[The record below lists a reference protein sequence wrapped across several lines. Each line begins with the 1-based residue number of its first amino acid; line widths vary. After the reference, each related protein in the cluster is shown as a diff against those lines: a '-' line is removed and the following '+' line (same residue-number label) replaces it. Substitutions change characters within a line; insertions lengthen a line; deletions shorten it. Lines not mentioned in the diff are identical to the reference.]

1 MMAGEYHRRMW
12 ATRIARIARA
22 LSLFIAAAA
31 VFGAI
36 SGSAAWAQQ
45 TRDTKNARLTRSAV
59 TPSFIS
65 APAPSF
71 ISASAPSFAP
81 LAAPLSAPSFARS
94 AASLQ
99 AETRE
104 TEPSFDYVRPN
115 FGQRL
120 HSYAWRTYGPVTMS
134 ELMMGAALSQADNV
148 PPEWRQGWGAYGKR
162 IASHV
167 GASAIGGTTE
177 FALAEAFRL
186 DTRYY
191 PCTCKRIWPRVRH
204 ALLSTITA
212 RAGEDGHRIFSVPN
226 VAAPYASAFSTLA
239 WYPSRYGPKDSFR
252 TGNYNLL
259 DNFGQNVA
267 LEFLSPLLHKI
278 HIH

>member
-1 MMAGEYHRRMW
+1 MW
-12 ATRIARIARA
+12 NTQILRIAR
-22 LSLFIAAAA
+22 SLGLFVAAAA
-31 VFGAI
+31 SLGAI
-36 SGSAAWAQQ
+36 RGSTAFAQQ
-45 TRDTKNARLTRSAV
+45 THGATNARLARSLV
-59 TPSFIS
+59 TPSS
-65 APAPSF
+65 MAS
-71 ISASAPSFAP
+71 SAPSFAP
-81 LAAPLSAPSFARS
+81 SV
-94 AASLQ
+94 ASLKKEAQ
-99 AETRE
+99 ESR
-104 TEPSFDYVRPN
+104 PVSDYVRLS
-115 FGQRL
+115 FDQRL
-120 HSYAWRTYGPVTMS
+120 HFYAWRTYGPVTMS
-134 ELMMGAALSQADNV
+134 ELIMGAALSQADDV

-191 PCTCKRIWPRVRH
+191 PCTCKKIWPRVRH

-212 RAGEDGHRIFSVPN
+212 RAGEDGHRVFSVPS

-259 DNFGQNVA
+259 DTFGQNVA